1 MEKLKQL
8 LQQVSKIVAEEKVL
22 QDERRKRGELFNI
35 FKVLHLSTDEVRL
48 HSAFI
53 AELLN
58 PKGDHGLGEKF
69 LQAFIDDVISD
80 DEFSFDSQSA
90 EVDPEHYIGLIT
102 SDGTEGGKIDIY
114 LEDKYGHTIII
125 ENKIYAV
132 DQNNQLLR
140 YYNFAIQ
147 NTKGRKH
154 NDEGANKLFCLL
166 YLTLDGKEA
175 SSTSLGQKN
184 IEYDCIN
191 YRKDILGWLNH
202 CVGIAALYPSVR
214 ETISQYIINL
224 KNILSIMNDNNKQ
237 ELMKIMAA
245 NPEAAAAIINNGGNY
260 IQYVYTTF
268 LKPELENFAH
278 NNELIYKEHNLFTG
292 KKGGRGF
299 YFHKEGWKKSAIWFF
314 TERTSEDYFYI
325 GVSDYA
331 GGVLDVNKVK
341 LDCMKEEPTDGFP
354 YGWKT
359 LEPEYG
365 NWYAEYM
372 PNMIN
377 GSFAEYI
384 KKLVSIILEELKEKN
399 IEMP

>member
-102 SDGTEGGKIDIY
+102 SDGTEGGKIDIF

-175 SSTSLGQKN
+175 SSTSLGQTEF
-184 IEYDCIN
+184 EYECIT
-191 YRKDILGWLNH
+191 YRKDILNWLNH
-202 CVGIAALYPSVR
+202 CVGIAALHPSVR

-245 NPEAAAAIINNGGNY
+245 NPDATAAIINNGGNY

-268 LKPELENFAH
+268 VKPKLEEFARE
-278 NNELIYKEHNLFTG
+278 NNLIYKENNLFTG
-292 KKGGRGF
+292 KNGGRGF
-299 YFHKEGWKKSAIWFF
+299 CFHKEEWKKSAIWVW
-314 TERTSEDYFYI
+314 TDRKEECEFYI
-325 GVSDYA
+325 GVSNYLGEA
-331 GGVLDVNKVK
+331 LKVTKEK
-341 LDCMKEEPTDGFP
+341 LDCLEKEPTDGFP
-354 YGWKT
+354 YGWNT

-365 NWYAEYM
+365 NWWAEYM

-377 GSFAEYI
+377 GKFTTYI
-384 KKLVSIILEELKEKN
+384 KEFVSKILKELEDKD
-399 IEMP
+399 MP